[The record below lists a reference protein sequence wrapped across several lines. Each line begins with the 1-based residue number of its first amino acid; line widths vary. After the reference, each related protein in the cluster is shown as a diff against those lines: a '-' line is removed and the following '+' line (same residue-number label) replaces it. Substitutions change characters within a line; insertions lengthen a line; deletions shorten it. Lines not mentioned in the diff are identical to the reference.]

1 MPRPYKKRSDYWK
14 KFDADGNKKPL
25 ESLYEMHGSKEWS
38 PSFEGEP
45 YYFAQAGY
53 SRSSGSG
60 GSTSYRQNAA
70 ASQPILNRFAN
81 IAEGMLPYNYR
92 DQGYVDIQDAI
103 QLCQKAYAN
112 IAIFRNTIDV
122 MSEFSNSNI
131 YLQGGNDK
139 VRKFIYKWLEKIKC
153 WEIKDQYFREYYRSG
168 NVFIYRI
175 DGKYSTAD
183 IQKMQTVYGATG
195 EYIESGKIP
204 IMYTFLNPF
213 DIIAKRALT
222 FSKKGGR
229 YGNYAKLLSEYELE
243 SLRDP
248 KTDYDKEVF
257 DALDE
262 ITKKRI
268 RDGSFTSQGVTVLL
282 DAKRLIYSFY
292 KKQDYEPFAM
302 PFGFPVLDDLNWKIE
317 LKKIDQA
324 IVQTV
329 ENVILLI
336 TMGSEPEKGGINP
349 HNLTAMQNLFRNES
363 VGRVLVS
370 DYTTKADFVMP
381 DLNKVLGSEKY
392 KVVNEDIREGLQ
404 NIIVGNEKYKN
415 TEVKARIFLER
426 LKESRQAFLN
436 DFLQPQI
443 KLVCQSLGFR
453 DYPIASFED
462 IDLKDETQFQRVTTR
477 LMELGILTPDQG
489 IRAIESGVFPNKD
502 DLAAAQKTY
511 VDDRE
516 KGYYNPLVG
525 GVPMVSPA
533 IDEAGPPL
541 LNQTPESP
549 GRPGGTK
556 EIEQTEASTKT
567 YSRKGV
573 QGIVYKIEELR
584 KFLSKEAKAH
594 LNIKRMSQQKKQLV
608 DSLCENV
615 VIASETKDWEKK
627 GKECIIDFSNIE
639 SLSVLPEINQIAAE
653 HQIKLYEASLLYHS
667 NK

>member
-1 MPRPYKKRSDYWK
+1 
-14 KFDADGNKKPL
+14 
-25 ESLYEMHGSKEWS
+25 
-38 PSFEGEP
+38 
-45 YYFAQAGY
+45 
-53 SRSSGSG
+53 
-60 GSTSYRQNAA
+60 
-70 ASQPILNRFAN
+70 
-81 IAEGMLPYNYR
+81 
-92 DQGYVDIQDAI
+92 
-103 QLCQKAYAN
+103 
-112 IAIFRNTIDV
+112 
-122 MSEFSNSNI
+122 
-131 YLQGGNDK
+131 
-139 VRKFIYKWLEKIKC
+139 
-153 WEIKDQYFREYYRSG
+153 
-168 NVFIYRI
+168 
-175 DGKYSTAD
+175 
-183 IQKMQTVYGATG
+183 
-195 EYIESGKIP
+195 
-204 IMYTFLNPF
+204 
-213 DIIAKRALT
+213 
-222 FSKKGGR
+222 
-229 YGNYAKLLSEYELE
+229 
-243 SLRDP
+243 LRDP